1 MNSQQTEKLLSYGGQ
16 AMNTV
21 DLKQKG
27 VPAVAQQDWQR
38 RDTGSIPSV
47 AQWIKECCVGVPV
60 MAQREESD

>member
-27 VPAVAQQDWQR
+27 VPAVAQQDWWCLWSAGTEVQ
-38 RDTGSIPSV
+38 GIFLIFSFSSLLSFI
-47 AQWIKECCVGVPV
+47 
-60 MAQREESD
+60 

>member
-1 MNSQQTEKLLSYGGQ
+1 
-16 AMNTV
+16 MNTV